1 MSLTKATYSMIRG
14 ACFNALDFGATGNG
28 TTDDT
33 VAIQTAIDAAQGGAL
48 YIPTGTYLCSA
59 QLDINANT
67 LIFGDGRSASIL
79 SFNHTGRGLFSTFP
93 VNTTNVADIK
103 LRDFG
108 ITCTNASNTDGGYV
122 DICGTFI
129 DLENIKIDGTFQY
142 GIILDQSE
150 LVTILRCEIINTKP
164 VVGANIYIVNGDDY
178 TPGNLP
184 GFTNNITVRETQLN
198 ALDTN
203 YALIFDQG
211 GIGHWYENNNY
222 NGGGNGILANAVT
235 NLNIVGGSFESQGGY
250 SIVADQGTLAG
261 SGVFAPCQEV
271 IISGCAIA
279 SLAGTEPVGVL
290 LGTVRGGQ
298 VTDNNFS
305 GFSTAAIQ
313 LSTGNR
319 PTGVLIDR
327 NFFAV
332 GTAVQPPMVSVGDAT
347 NRQLNDVAQKAN
359 TKSTAGGAIIGANLI
374 TPDSM
379 YEISNGTYLY
389 CVNLNGTNGE
399 IVQAGSVTSTTF
411 TATFASTKTSSFLIN
426 GVNAP

>member
-14 ACFNALDFGATGNG
+14 ACFNALDFGADPTGVANS
-28 TTDDT
+28 TT
-33 VAIQTAIDAAQGGAL
+33 AIQAAIDAAQGGAL
-48 YIPTGTYLCSA
+48 YIPEGTYLCSA
-59 QLDINANT
+59 QLEVNANT

-79 SFNHTGRGLFSTFP
+79 SFTHTGRGLFSSFP

-129 DLENIKIDGTFQY
+129 DLENIKITGFKF
-142 GIILDQSE
+142 GVVLDQSE
-150 LVTILRCEIINTKP
+150 LVTILRCEIINSI
-164 VVGANIYIVNGDDY
+164 VNGSNIYIVNGSDY

-198 ALDTN
+198 ALTTN
-203 YALIFDQG
+203 YALIYDQG
-211 GIGHWYENNNY
+211 GVCHWYENNNY
-222 NGGGNGILANAVT
+222 NGGGNGIVANAVS
-235 NLNIVGGSFESQGGY
+235 NLNIVGGAFESQGGY
-250 SIVADQGTLAG
+250 SIAADKGVPTG
-261 SGVFAPCQEV
+261 SGVFTPCQEV
-271 IISGCAIA
+271 IISGCSIA
-279 SLAGTEPVGVL
+279 SLNGSEPVGVF

-298 VTDNNFS
+298 VTDNIFS

-327 NFFAV
+327 NFFTV
-332 GTAVQPPMVSVGDAT
+332 GTAVQPSMVSVGDAT
-347 NRQLNDVAQKAN
+347 NRQLNDVTQTAN
-359 TKSTAGGAIIGANLI
+359 TKSTAGGAIVGSNVI

-379 YEISNGTYLY
+379 YGISNGTYLY
-389 CVNLNGTNGE
+389 CINLSGTNGE